1 MDAPIA
7 ACFLASCVFVGGLTG
22 AAEKLGD
29 SIHYEGFLNDPANYH
44 LVDNAGN
51 PVSQEAQEP

>member
-7 ACFLASCVFVGGLTG
+7 ACILASCVFVGGLTG

-29 SIHYEGFLNDPANYH
+29 SLYYERFLEDPANYH

-51 PVSQEAQEP
+51 AVSQESQKP